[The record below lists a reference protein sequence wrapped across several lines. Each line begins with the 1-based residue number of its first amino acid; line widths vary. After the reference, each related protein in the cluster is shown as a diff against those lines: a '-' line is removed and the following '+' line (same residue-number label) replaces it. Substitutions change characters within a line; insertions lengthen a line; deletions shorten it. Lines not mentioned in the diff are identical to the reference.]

1 MFKSDKGIKVL
12 DIFKR
17 QIIIKDL
24 VDASIQTESVMF
36 KSQFKPMKVI
46 RLDIGIPL
54 YRVSNGRTQVEQ
66 ICYMKEHGLPTT
78 YFELGQENIEVQKI
92 QHDILLKLSKDSKGP
107 IYQELQRIRM
117 QTQNIIITSDGI
129 VVNGN
134 RRLASMRNLFFSDP
148 NLYKEF
154 AYVNAI
160 VLPAEA
166 TEEQIELLETELQ
179 LAPETKLEYSWIDK
193 LLKLYKQY
201 YILKIDKNLL
211 MDRYRFKREE
221 ELNFELQKLGLV
233 NEYLDNYLRQST
245 FYKEVSKSEQ
255 LFTDIQKT
263 ISSKGGDELEV
274 RRLMGFMLV
283 KESRNLGDRAYG
295 FRNIYGK
302 DFYKVID
309 RFAKE
314 EGVDFDVKPVQ
325 NDEAQIEL
333 EEIDEIFDDELMTI
347 DEPDIFSSVKEIL
360 SNPENSK
367 ENSEKIIS
375 IWESIKQADED
386 KKEKLLALK
395 NSRQALRLL
404 SEIDITISDAST
416 YKRIEGQLNSIIEVS
431 QRLLKKLSE
440 IKN

>member
-1 MFKSDKGIKVL
+1 
-12 DIFKR
+12 
-17 QIIIKDL
+17 
-24 VDASIQTESVMF
+24 
-36 KSQFKPMKVI
+36 
-46 RLDIGIPL
+46 
-54 YRVSNGRTQVEQ
+54 
-66 ICYMKEHGLPTT
+66 MKEHGLPTT

>member
-78 YFELGQENIEVQKI
+78 YFELGQEKIEVQKI

>member
-1 MFKSDKGIKVL
+1 
-12 DIFKR
+12 
-17 QIIIKDL
+17 
-24 VDASIQTESVMF
+24 
-36 KSQFKPMKVI
+36 
-46 RLDIGIPL
+46 
-54 YRVSNGRTQVEQ
+54 
-66 ICYMKEHGLPTT
+66 
-78 YFELGQENIEVQKI
+78 
-92 QHDILLKLSKDSKGP
+92 
-107 IYQELQRIRM
+107 
-117 QTQNIIITSDGI
+117 
-129 VVNGN
+129 
-134 RRLASMRNLFFSDP
+134 MRNLFFSDP